1 MKSGGKTF
9 DNLSRSMLSAGML
22 LAIAIFPVLVQADD
36 WPQWRGLRRDAVS
49 TETGLMQQGRPFQA
63 R

>member
-9 DNLSRSMLSAGML
+9 DNLSRSMLSVGML

-36 WPQWRGLRRDAVS
+36 WPQWPS
-49 TETGLMQQGRPFQA
+49 TP
-63 R
+63 